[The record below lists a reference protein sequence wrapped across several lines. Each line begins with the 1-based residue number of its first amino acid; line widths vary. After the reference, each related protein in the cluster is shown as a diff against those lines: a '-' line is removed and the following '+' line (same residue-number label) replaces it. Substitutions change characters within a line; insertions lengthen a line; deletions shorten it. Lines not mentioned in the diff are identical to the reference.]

1 MFSQVA
7 IKEFSEGKESSE
19 AFSKDLAEAS
29 TKEAARE
36 FIKLPNTVLA
46 AAVGLVYFLAA
57 LLSYGLAL
65 QSEGLAVFWP
75 ASGVSSGIL
84 IALGSRARWPV
95 VSGVI
100 VAVVADHLIMADPLR
115 VGITFAL
122 SDAAEALIIAGLI
135 ERYLGAEFSLDRL
148 SHVLGM
154 LAAAVIGTCMSGV
167 GGVVASVLRRRPT
180 VSILTIWHH
189 WVASNTIGF
198 IAIAPLLIGLAAARR
213 QQPRGSEL
221 VEGVV
226 ALMTLAGMIGLIIS
240 LSQERWETVV
250 PIAWLSPM
258 LLWLA
263 ARCRPVFAAAGA
275 FIVSITIVCTTVF
288 GIGHFGDPSL
298 QIYDRILGAQ
308 ASILVVALSA
318 YVLAALFAERRD
330 SEARLASSNMM
341 LQREQ
346 NNKLMNLEA
355 VTASISHEVRQPLTG
370 IVASGSALLR
380 FLGATPPKLEKARS
394 ATEGMIAAA
403 HRASQIL
410 DDIRNL
416 FGTTESARGPVD
428 VNDLALSVLR
438 TLDGRLKNHKI
449 TTRVALKAGLPPVMG
464 HSGQLQEV
472 FVNLI
477 QNAVDAMD
485 TIENDCRLL
494 KVRTEHN
501 GTDAISIE
509 IEDTGPGFDPQKS
522 DNIFDAFFTTKPHG
536 MGLGL
541 AICRMIIERHDG
553 QLIASSANP
562 RGAVFRILLPQMK
575 SDH

>member
-1 MFSQVA
+1 MFSQVV

-167 GGVVASVLRRRPT
+167 GGVVASVLRRPPT
-180 VSILTIWHH
+180 VSILTIWHY

-221 VEGVV
+221 VENVV
-226 ALMTLAGMIGLIIS
+226 ALMTLAGMTGLIIS

-275 FIVSITIVCTTVF
+275 FIIVCTTVF

-541 AICRMIIERHDG
+541 AIRRMIIERHDG